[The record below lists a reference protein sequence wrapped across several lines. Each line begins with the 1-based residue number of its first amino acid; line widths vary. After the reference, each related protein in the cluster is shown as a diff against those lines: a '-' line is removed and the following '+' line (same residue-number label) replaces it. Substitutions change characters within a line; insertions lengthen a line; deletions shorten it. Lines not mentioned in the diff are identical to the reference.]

1 MTPEEFLRRMDNGER
16 FSEEELESIIWGG
29 IDDTNSS
36 IDFYQADEIEGASGR
51 WQKLMTKVL
60 CFGDRF
66 FAIDYEQGLTEY
78 QENSYEYQPYEVTKK
93 EIMVVQTKWI
103 TVQPKVEDEKHV

>member
-1 MTPEEFLRRMDNGER
+1 MTPEEFLKRMDNGEH
-16 FSEEELESIIWGG
+16 FSEEELESIIWEG
-29 IDDTNSS
+29 IDDTNSP
-36 IDFYQADEIEGASGR
+36 IDFYEEDKIEGDSGR
-51 WQKLMTKVL
+51 WQKLITKVF

-93 EIMVVQTKWI
+93 EVMILQTKWI
-103 TVQPKVEDEKHV
+103 AVPPKVEDEKHV